1 MIIKIFKLKPHEI
14 APIALGL
21 GGCLATDRIVVDGA
35 KVGYMFREVP
45 SREQDSGWRF
55 FAGDE
60 DENYMANSSRHSVY
74 DVNTIVNYD
83 PDIFP
88 FIDSP
93 YGSRFER
100 DAEGNFKQLRP
111 DE

>member
-1 MIIKIFKLKPHEI
+1 MIRKIFKLKPHEI
-14 APIALGL
+14 APLALGL

-35 KVGYMFREVP
+35 KVGYMYREEP

-55 FAGDE
+55 FSGDE
-60 DENYMANSSRHSVY
+60 DENYMANNSRHGVY

-88 FIDSP
+88 LLDSP
-93 YGSRFER
+93 FGSRFER
-100 DAEGNFKQLRP
+100 DADGKFRQLRP